1 MADYT
6 PDELNNGTTSSV
18 NLTAGSTNT
27 FTFTTEAVNSY
38 FTLETTR
45 NSNGIYDSNSPT
57 NLSGSIENLVN
68 VPSIIHDDDY
78 IAGFVLGEGTS
89 SFDFIPSEEITGA
102 LFNLRTAGNIYL
114 SLVGGGG
121 ANPDFIMDI
130 DTLGTTSFNLRIGT
144 TGAIPNTGTV
154 YWGDGTSDLCSSFG
168 GSGIT
173 HTYPSSGVYE
183 VTIEGQFQGIR
194 YVGAGDASKLVDIK
208 QWGSSLFEFMNFSST
223 TNLSITATDIPNTTN
238 ITSFDSSFASSG
250 VTTIPN
256 INQWD
261 WSNITSCL
269 AMFKF
274 HSIDTLDLSGIDLS
288 SCTNF
293 GTGATNGMFR
303 NAIGTNI
310 NVSNWTLNSSSNI
323 TMAGM
328 FRDTGTNKIT
338 GLSTW
343 NIEKV
348 TTFTSF
354 LQNAKLSNSEYDA
367 LLIDWDSQDAVD
379 SLTPNFGTSQ
389 YTLGGS
395 AAAARANLISTDLW
409 TITDGGGI

>member
-1 MADYT
+1 MYGYGMGVS
-6 PDELNNGTTSSV
+6 PV
-18 NLTAGSTNT
+18 N
-27 FTFTTEAVNSY
+27 
-38 FTLETTR
+38 R
-45 NSNGIYDSNSPT
+45 
-57 NLSGSIENLVN
+57 
-68 VPSIIHDDDY
+68 
-78 IAGFVLGEGTS
+78 
-89 SFDFIPSEEITGA
+89 
-102 LFNLRTAGNIYL
+102 LF
-114 SLVGGGG
+114 SGGG
-121 ANPDFIMDI
+121 AINPDFVMTI
-130 DTLGTTSFNLRIGT
+130 DTGVTDTFNLRIGT

-154 YWGDGTSDLCSSFG
+154 YWGDGTSDLCSSFA
-168 GSGIT
+168 GSGVT
-173 HTYPSSGVYE
+173 HTYPSSGVYD

-208 QWGSSLFEFMNFSST
+208 QWGYSLFETMAFVST

-238 ITSFDSSFASSG
+238 ITSFASSFASSG

-261 WSNITSCL
+261 WSNITSCSK
-269 AMFKF
+269 MFYF
-274 HSIDTLDLSGIDLS
+274 HLIDTLDLSGIDLS

-293 GTGATNGMFR
+293 GVGATTGMFR
-303 NAIGTNI
+303 GAIDTNV

-328 FRDTGTNKIT
+328 FRDTGTNKLT
-338 GLSTW
+338 GISTW

-354 LQNAKLSNSEYDA
+354 LQNAKLSTSEYDA
-367 LLIDWDSQDAVD
+367 LLIAWDSQNPVD